1 MISRVIIQVV
11 YFLILCAL
19 TTSAFRA
26 GSSRITSFSR
36 RGRALYSS
44 AGQEEYSNPV
54 AALLSNFIRK
64 EVTAKED
71 EKVTDLDKIFWDK
84 KKRRRSSLEALRRE
98 LEKAVIKNSFFVTG
112 IVSPELYNDE
122 FAFSDP
128 DVSVKGVEE
137 YARGVAKIFKSGTK
151 ADLISSEISSEDVI
165 TVTWRLEGAVNI
177 GPGLPIK
184 AFVVYSDFSV
194 GEDGLIYFQKDRFSL
209 SGIDIILSAFFP
221 FLIGKV
227 TEAPAPPVS
236 EM

>member
-1 MISRVIIQVV
+1 MTRIILC
-11 YFLILCAL
+11 FFALCAL

-26 GSSRITSFSR
+26 GSSRITPFSS
-36 RGRALYSS
+36 RGRTLYNS

-54 AALLSNFIRK
+54 AAVLSNFIWK
-64 EVTAKED
+64 EETAKED
-71 EKVTDLDKIFWDK
+71 EKVADLDKIFWGK
-84 KKRRRSSLEALRRE
+84 KKRRRSNLEALRRE

-151 ADLISSEISSEDVI
+151 ADLISSEISGDVI
-165 TVTWRLEGAVNI
+165 TVTWRLEVAVNI

-209 SGIDIILSAFFP
+209 SGIDIVLSAFFP

-227 TEAPAPPVS
+227 TKAPAPPVS

>member
-1 MISRVIIQVV
+1 MG
-11 YFLILCAL
+11 FILMTLLVAL
-19 TTSAFRA
+19 ALYPATTSAFRTHIP
-26 GSSRITSFSR
+26 SHLN
-36 RGRALYSS
+36 RGRALQCDSG
-44 AGQEEYSNPV
+44 GQEKYSNPV
-54 AALLSNFIRK
+54 AAVLSNFIKK
-64 EVTAKED
+64 EDAEVED
-71 EKVTDLDKIFWDK
+71 EKVMDIDKIAWGK
-84 KKRRRSSLEALRRE
+84 KKRRKTNLESLRKDLD
-98 LEKAVIKNSFFVTG
+98 KAVAKNSFFVTG
-112 IVSPELYNDE
+112 IVSPELYSDD

-151 ADLISSEISSEDVI
+151 ADLIRSEIVQPDVI

-221 FLIGKV
+221 FLIGRI
-227 TEAPAPPVS
+227 TAPPVPPVDQ
-236 EM
+236 M